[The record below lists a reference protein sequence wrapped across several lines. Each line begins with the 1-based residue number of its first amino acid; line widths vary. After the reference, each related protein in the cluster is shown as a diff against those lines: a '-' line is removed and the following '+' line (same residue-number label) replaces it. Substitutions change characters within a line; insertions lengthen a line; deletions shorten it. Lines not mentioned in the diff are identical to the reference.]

1 MIDFIL
7 GFWELNTQEKIVN
20 LILMGL
26 IFGMGYGVAML
37 TMQMNPLKY
46 FLLFFFGLPLIYSVI
61 DTGSRLFM
69 VPFFLGFLKKQ
80 FEYWGWRFHPLDW
93 IENFID
99 YYVSLRDRLKPPP
112 LYTQQAQSETRFE
125 DEEKIRRRAEE
136 YARFTEGTY
145 HSREEELEEE
155 VRQLKEELEKLR
167 RQNQKRE
174 QQERAQRSRKTST
187 QKKTASSGFSRN
199 TVVTR
204 HLHMLG
210 LFSEKPYTQADI
222 KKAYRKKALET
233 HPDQGGT
240 EADFMRVN
248 IAYEYLKGMGEQV

>member
-20 LILMGL
+20 LMLMGL

-46 FLLFFFGLPLIYSVI
+46 FLLLFFGLPLIYSVV

-167 RQNQKRE
+167 RQNQRRE
-174 QQERAQRSRKTST
+174 KEGSTKGNRKTT
-187 QKKTASSGFSRN
+187 KQQKPASSKFNRN
-199 TVVTR
+199 SVVTR
-204 HLHMLG
+204 HLHMLS
-210 LFSEKPYTQADI
+210 LFSEEPYSQADI

-233 HPDQGGT
+233 HPDTGGT

-248 IAYEYLKGMGEQV
+248 IAYEYLRGLGEMV